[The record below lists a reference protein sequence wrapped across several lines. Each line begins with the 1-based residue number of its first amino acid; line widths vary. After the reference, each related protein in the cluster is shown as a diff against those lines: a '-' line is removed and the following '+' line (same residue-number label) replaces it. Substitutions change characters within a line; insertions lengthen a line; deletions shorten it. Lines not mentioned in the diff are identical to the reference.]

1 MPTHKKKR
9 HAHKK
14 KAIRRKRAAAK
25 PAPKKKSHARKRRVR
40 KWSGYVTTHSHAM
53 DTEEGIFTSDDPKR
67 IARSLMR
74 SARASHTRKSP
85 PYRSAMS
92 MLTFYINRGG
102 KGMSAGRK
110 RILERAKGEQHHM
123 HERKTRG

>member
-1 MPTHKKKR
+1 MP
-9 HAHKK
+9 
-14 KAIRRKRAAAK
+14 
-25 PAPKKKSHARKRRVR
+25 ARKRKSAPRRKEAARRKKRASATRKKPRSRKRPVR
-40 KWSGYVTTHSHAM
+40 RWSADVTEHSHAM
-53 DTEEGIFTSDDPKR
+53 DTEKGIFTSDDPKR

-102 KGMSAGRK
+102 KGMSASRK
-110 RILERAKGEQHHM
+110 RVLDRAKGELRHM
-123 HERKTRG
+123 HERQTRG

>member
-1 MPTHKKKR
+1 MPTRKKKR
-9 HAHKK
+9 PAHKK
-14 KAIRRKRAAAK
+14 KASRRKRTAAK
-25 PAPKKKSHARKRRVR
+25 PASKKKPRMRKRRVR

-67 IARSLMR
+67 IARSLMH

-102 KGMSAGRK
+102 KGMSASRK
-110 RILERAKGEQHHM
+110 SILERAKGELRHM

>member
-1 MPTHKKKR
+1 MPRHKKKR
-9 HAHKK
+9 SSRRK
-14 KAIRRKRAAAK
+14 KASPRRAAQ
-25 PAPKKKSHARKRRVR
+25 PARKKSHARKRPVR

-53 DTEEGIFTSDDPKR
+53 DTEKGIFTSNDPKR

-102 KGMSAGRK
+102 KGMSASRK
-110 RILERAKGEQHHM
+110 RVLTRAKGELRHM
-123 HERKTRG
+123 HERGAGK